1 MTSNDHEAY
10 VWVWLPG
17 RSEPV
22 VAGRLYQEGARLAFN
37 YGRSYL
43 DRDDAIPLYLPEL
56 PLRRGAIAP
65 LPGLSMP
72 G

>member
-1 MTSNDHEAY
+1 MTSDDHDAY

-17 RSEPV
+17 RTEPV

-43 DRDDAIPLYLPEL
+43 DRDDAIPLYPVSYTHLTLPTNREV
-56 PLRRGAIAP
+56 
-65 LPGLSMP
+65 
-72 G
+72 